1 MALSTVS
8 SGTSA
13 DASDL
18 NQVVEALI
26 GTAGAGQ
33 PISLTALNDATNFA
47 LDVRNQDT
55 TNARAFRVRDSS
67 NSARLQVT
75 SSGPEADPSGAGTLS
90 RIVTETGASTLT
102 NKTFNNSTLGSSVGV
117 ALGSDATGDI
127 WYRNS
132 SGQMGRL
139 GIGSSG
145 QHVES
150 SGGLPVWAAGS
161 KMRIIGDTVL
171 TSTAASIT
179 FSAIPSTF
187 ASLQMHIL
195 SRTDTAIGIDLL
207 LAYFNNDT
215 AANYHSQIN
224 RSSALVSTSAVAIGS
239 TQARVGI
246 SLGSSGTDA
255 GSFGQTVVSFPYY
268 ASTVRKIALFQSAG
282 VLSTAVGG
290 LRCDDGRVFWD
301 STAAISTITIVPNNA
316 GFAAGSRV
324 TLWGL
329 ST

>member
-33 PISLTALNDATNFA
+33 PISMVALNDATNFA

-55 TNARAFRVRDSS
+55 TNGRAFRVRDSS
-67 NSARLQVT
+67 NSARFQVT

-90 RIVTETGASTLT
+90 RLVTETGSATLT
-102 NKTFNNSTLGSSVGV
+102 NKTFSNSTFGSGIVG
-117 ALGSDATGDI
+117 
-127 WYRNS
+127 
-132 SGQMGRL
+132 M
-139 GIGSSG
+139 
-145 QHVES
+145 
-150 SGGLPVWAAGS
+150 
-161 KMRIIGDTVL
+161 KMNLVGDTLL

-179 FSAIPSTF
+179 FSAIASSF
-187 ASLQMHIL
+187 ASLYMHVL
-195 SRTDTAIGIDLL
+195 ARTDTAVGIDTLQVQ
-207 LAYFNNDT
+207 FNNDT

-224 RSSALVSTSAVAIGS
+224 RSSATVSTGVPAIASTAQAIGLS
-239 TQARVGI
+239 V
-246 SLGSSGTDA
+246 GSSASTTSNSGLNSITI
-255 GSFGQTVVSFPYY
+255 PYY
-268 ASTVRKIALFQSAG
+268 ASTNRKAAVYQALALG
-282 VLSTAVGG
+282 STALG
-290 LRCDDGRVFWD
+290 LIRQDNGAALWD
-301 STAAISTITIVPNNA
+301 STVAISTITLFAASA
-316 GFAAGSRV
+316 GFAAGTRA